1 MVNKTDY
8 NTKIKETEKK
18 VADYNHDKYVTIA
31 DFNKISAEIFDVK
44 LARENLARKN
54 FHDKR
59 NSQNQKINLN
69 KTKHL
74 LVETEFKKLQIF
86 DSIYFRSK
94 IHWKKMVQKIAK
106 YFSQCTDILK
116 GLVVLVLV
124 IISFY
129 WKSKGLSNENITA
142 PNTSDYKFNPQL
154 SYFGTKT
161 RIEFSGSC
169 LKQYKITH
177 DRCFEI
183 SKKLT

>member
-54 FHDKR
+54 FDDNR

-94 IHWKKMVQKIAK
+94 IHLEK
-106 YFSQCTDILK
+106 D
-116 GLVVLVLV
+116 
-124 IISFY
+124 
-129 WKSKGLSNENITA
+129 
-142 PNTSDYKFNPQL
+142 
-154 SYFGTKT
+154 GTKNCLVFQPMH
-161 RIEFSGSC
+161 RYFKRVSGVGTGNYIFL
-169 LKQYKITH
+169 LKI
-177 DRCFEI
+177 
-183 SKKLT
+183 

>member
-18 VADYNHDKYVTIA
+18 VADYNHDKYVTVA

-54 FHDKR
+54 FDDNR

-94 IHWKKMVQKIAK
+94 IHLEK
-106 YFSQCTDILK
+106 D
-116 GLVVLVLV
+116 
-124 IISFY
+124 
-129 WKSKGLSNENITA
+129 
-142 PNTSDYKFNPQL
+142 
-154 SYFGTKT
+154 GTKNCLVFQPMH
-161 RIEFSGSC
+161 RYFKRVSGVGTGNYIFL
-169 LKQYKITH
+169 LKI
-177 DRCFEI
+177 
-183 SKKLT
+183 

>member
-54 FHDKR
+54 FDDNR

-86 DSIYFRSK
+86 DSIYFKSK
-94 IHWKKMVQKIAK
+94 IHLEK
-106 YFSQCTDILK
+106 D
-116 GLVVLVLV
+116 
-124 IISFY
+124 
-129 WKSKGLSNENITA
+129 
-142 PNTSDYKFNPQL
+142 
-154 SYFGTKT
+154 GTKNCLVFQPMH
-161 RIEFSGSC
+161 RYFKRVSGVGTGNYIFL
-169 LKQYKITH
+169 LKI
-177 DRCFEI
+177 
-183 SKKLT
+183 

>member
-54 FHDKR
+54 FDDNR

-74 LVETEFKKLQIF
+74 LVETEFKKLQLF

-94 IHWKKMVQKIAK
+94 IHLEK
-106 YFSQCTDILK
+106 D
-116 GLVVLVLV
+116 
-124 IISFY
+124 
-129 WKSKGLSNENITA
+129 
-142 PNTSDYKFNPQL
+142 
-154 SYFGTKT
+154 GTKNCLVFQPMH
-161 RIEFSGSC
+161 RYFKRVSGVGTGNYIFL
-169 LKQYKITH
+169 LKI
-177 DRCFEI
+177 
-183 SKKLT
+183 

>member
-54 FHDKR
+54 FDDNR

-86 DSIYFRSK
+86 DSIYFKSK
-94 IHWKKMVQKIAK
+94 IHLEK
-106 YFSQCTDILK
+106 D
-116 GLVVLVLV
+116 
-124 IISFY
+124 
-129 WKSKGLSNENITA
+129 
-142 PNTSDYKFNPQL
+142 
-154 SYFGTKT
+154 GTKNCLVFQPMH
-161 RIEFSGSC
+161 RSFKRVSGVGTGNYIFL
-169 LKQYKITH
+169 LKI
-177 DRCFEI
+177 
-183 SKKLT
+183 

>member
-54 FHDKR
+54 FDDNR

-94 IHWKKMVQKIAK
+94 IHLEKDGRKNCLVFQPMHRYFKRVSGVGTGNCIFLLKI
-106 YFSQCTDILK
+106 
-116 GLVVLVLV
+116 
-124 IISFY
+124 
-129 WKSKGLSNENITA
+129 
-142 PNTSDYKFNPQL
+142 
-154 SYFGTKT
+154 
-161 RIEFSGSC
+161 
-169 LKQYKITH
+169 
-177 DRCFEI
+177 
-183 SKKLT
+183 